1 LSLLRKREEMKK
13 LSLGAFEEL
22 VLLTV
27 GVLEEDAYGVTIKLE
42 LEEQLKKSISLGA
55 LYGALQRL
63 EEKGCVSS
71 RVGGI
76 TEKQGGRRKQ
86 FFDITKEGIQVISE
100 AKEMRNE
107 LYNRIPASKIGLY
120 KS

>member
-1 LSLLRKREEMKK
+1 MKK

-27 GVLEEDAYGVTIKLE
+27 GVLQDNAYGVTIKRE
-42 LEEQLKKSISLGA
+42 LESQLNKDISLGA

-63 EEKGCVSS
+63 EEKGWVDS

-76 TEKQGGRRKQ
+76 TEKKGGRRKQ
-86 FFDITKEGIQVISE
+86 YYDITKEGVLALEEVRS
-100 AKEMRNE
+100 MRND
-107 LYNRIPASKIGLY
+107 LFDRLPQTKINWL

>member
-1 LSLLRKREEMKK
+1 MKK

-22 VLLTV
+22 VLLAI
-27 GVLEEDAYGVTIKLE
+27 GILEDNAYGVTIKLE
-42 LEEQLKKSISLGA
+42 LETQLKKDVSLGA

-63 EEKGCVSS
+63 EEKGWVSS

-86 FFDITKEGIQVISE
+86 YFDITKDGIQVIKE
-100 AKEMRNE
+100 AKEMRND
-107 LYNRIPASKIGLY
+107 LFNRIPAAKVNLS
-120 KS
+120 

>member
-1 LSLLRKREEMKK
+1 MKK

-27 GVLEEDAYGVTIKLE
+27 GVLQDNAYGVTIKAE
-42 LEEQLKKSISLGA
+42 LESQLNKSVSLGA

-63 EEKGCVSS
+63 EEKGWVSS

-76 TEKQGGRRKQ
+76 TEKKGGRRKQ
-86 FFDITKEGIQVISE
+86 YFDISKKGVDVLQEVRS
-100 AKEMRNE
+100 MRNE
-107 LYNRIPASKIGLY
+107 LFDRIPESKINWLN
-120 KS
+120 S

>member
-1 LSLLRKREEMKK
+1 MKK

-27 GVLEEDAYGVTIKLE
+27 GVLEDNAYGVTIKKE
-42 LEEQLKKSISLGA
+42 LESQLSKSISLGA

-63 EEKGCVSS
+63 EEKGWVNS

-86 FFDITKEGIQVISE
+86 YYDITQAGVSALQEVRS
-100 AKEMRNE
+100 MRNG
-107 LYNRIPASKIGLY
+107 LFDRIPQTKINWMD
-120 KS
+120 S

>member
-1 LSLLRKREEMKK
+1 MKK

-27 GVLEEDAYGVTIKLE
+27 GVLEDNAYGVTIKME

-63 EEKGCVSS
+63 EEKGWVSS

-86 FFDITKEGIQVISE
+86 YFDITQEGIKVISE

-107 LYNRIPASKIGLY
+107 LFNRIPAAKVDML

>member
-1 LSLLRKREEMKK
+1 MKK

-27 GVLEEDAYGVTIKLE
+27 GVLEDNAYGVTIKLE
-42 LEEQLKKSISLGA
+42 LEAQLKKTVSLGA

-63 EEKGCVSS
+63 EEKGWVDS

-86 FFDITKEGIQVISE
+86 YFDITKEGVSALQEVRS
-100 AKEMRNE
+100 MRNE
-107 LYNRIPASKIGLY
+107 LFERIPEGKINWLDT
-120 KS
+120 

>member
-1 LSLLRKREEMKK
+1 MKK

-27 GVLEEDAYGVTIKLE
+27 AVLQDNAYGVTIKLE
-42 LEEQLKKSISLGA
+42 LETQLNKSISLGA

-63 EEKGCVSS
+63 EEKGWVNS

-86 FFDITKEGIQVISE
+86 YFDITKDGIAALHEVRSL
-100 AKEMRNE
+100 RND
-107 LYNRIPASKIGLY
+107 LFDRIPESKINWLN
-120 KS
+120 S

>member
-1 LSLLRKREEMKK
+1 MKK

-27 GVLEEDAYGVTIKLE
+27 GVLEENAYGVTIKME
-42 LEEQLKKSISLGA
+42 LEEQLKKNISLGA

-63 EEKGCVSS
+63 EEKGWVSS

-86 FFDITKEGIQVISE
+86 YFDITKDGIQVISE

-107 LYNRIPASKIGLY
+107 LYSRIPGAKVDML

>member
-1 LSLLRKREEMKK
+1 MKK
-13 LSLGAFEEL
+13 LALGAFEEL

-27 GVLEEDAYGVTIKLE
+27 GVLQDNAYGVTIKME
-42 LEEQLKKSISLGA
+42 LETQLKKKISLGA
-55 LYGALQRL
+55 LYAALQRL
-63 EEKGCVSS
+63 EEKGWVSS

-86 FFDITKEGIQVISE
+86 YFDITKDGIVVLNE
-100 AKEMRNE
+100 VRAMRNN
-107 LYNRIPASKIGLY
+107 LFDRIPQTKLGWL

>member
-1 LSLLRKREEMKK
+1 MKK

-22 VLLTV
+22 VLLAI
-27 GVLEEDAYGVTIKLE
+27 GVLEDNAYGATIKFE
-42 LEEQLKKSISLGA
+42 LEDQLKKSISLGA
-55 LYGALQRL
+55 LYGSLQRL
-63 EEKGCVSS
+63 EEKGWVTS

-86 FFDITKEGIQVISE
+86 YFDITKDGIQVIKE
-100 AKEMRNE
+100 AKELRND
-107 LYNRIPASKIGLY
+107 LFNRIPASKLDWI

>member
-1 LSLLRKREEMKK
+1 MKK

-27 GVLEEDAYGVTIKLE
+27 GVLEDNAYGVTIKME
-42 LEEQLKKSISLGA
+42 LESQLQKTVSLGA

-63 EEKGCVSS
+63 EEKGWVDS

-76 TEKQGGRRKQ
+76 TEKKGGRRKQ
-86 FFDITKEGIQVISE
+86 YFDITKEGIAALQEVRS
-100 AKEMRNE
+100 MRNE
-107 LYNRIPASKIGLY
+107 LFDRIPASKINWLN
-120 KS
+120 S